1 MALSCTTNSVEQ
13 YNSCLECSK
22 TCSQKADFTRVLAIA
37 HRSMRFSAYQVEE
50 IFDKSFQTVLEMRE
64 KREKGEREPWRWRR
78 DLGNRF
84 IHSWPLVSSS
94 SSSSSSW
101 NTGSSN
107 LYRYRPSS
115 SGASTTAAPH
125 HAGSTARP
133 AAYVVIWPLCAQAWY
148 PPGAVTSWASES
160 SRHRWFLIFCVYH
173 RLDGPCACQYT

>member
-1 MALSCTTNSVEQ
+1 
-13 YNSCLECSK
+13 
-22 TCSQKADFTRVLAIA
+22 
-37 HRSMRFSAYQVEE
+37 
-50 IFDKSFQTVLEMRE
+50 
-64 KREKGEREPWRWRR
+64 
-78 DLGNRF
+78 
-84 IHSWPLVSSS
+84 LV
-94 SSSSSSW
+94 SSSSSW

-173 RLDGPCACQYT
+173 RLDGPCACEYT